1 MRRELIL
8 ISIVFIFIT
17 SVFFYPVFKGQ
28 IPFPGDLLV
37 GTNPFS
43 SSSFGGYAP
52 GGVPNKA
59 QGVDVIRELYPWKH
73 FVIEMFQK
81 GQIAF
86 WNPYDFSGNPMMAN
100 FQSGAFYPINI
111 VFFTL
116 PFNKGWT
123 IFIFLAPLLSALFTY
138 LYLREIKI
146 SKFPAVF
153 SGVIFAFSSYMAVW
167 MEYGNIGH
175 TLLWL
180 PLGLFLTEKLI
191 NNFKRKYLLFLIAT
205 LFTAA
210 LAGYIQGYFY
220 IIITLVY
227 YYLVKSFYVKQILT
241 RKTVFFFLAIFFP
254 FLLAAFQLLPTL
266 ELFQHSSRGNYSLD
280 VLTKLLNPWWYAV
293 TVIAPDFFGN
303 PASGNHF
310 FYGTYIERVSYFG
323 VIPFILAL
331 SALFQFKKR
340 KEIVIF
346 GVIFIISLLLA
357 YDILFTKFL
366 YLIPI
371 PVISTTVPTRVLSL
385 FVLSGSIL
393 AGIGLEILLKERKSS
408 FQVAE
413 WTPGRWT
420 WGLGNYSQLIPI
432 FFSSGIVG
440 LLLSIAWIVALFN
453 KLAISQRN
461 LMIPS
466 LFALLFLVFFWLY
479 FTNLSLRGSRLNR
492 ETKQSLLIIAIFT
505 ITLFDLFRFFHKITP
520 FSPQEYVYPGTP
532 VISYIQKQAG
542 INRYWGYG
550 SGHIETNMQLID
562 HTFLPDGHDALHAR
576 TYAEFIATSRDG
588 RIPSVLSRS
597 DSEIAPGFGTEDLR
611 NNYYRQK
618 MLNLLGVKYV
628 LQKDA
633 SFGDDKI
640 YKLVWSGPPWQIFEN
655 QQAAP
660 RAFLTNDYKVITDKK
675 EIVSAFY
682 NKSFDEKKTIILEE
696 NPDLL
701 SQNLRTKK
709 VKILTYEPNKITLTT
724 SSDGIA
730 LLFLSDAYYPG
741 WKAAVDGREAKIYI
755 ADYAFRAVKVPK
767 GEHKV
772 EFFYSSE
779 SFKRGLI
786 LSGAALLGLIIFFL
800 KFDPVISSQRREI

>member
-8 ISIVFIFIT
+8 ISIVLIFIT

-37 GTNPFS
+37 GANPFS

-100 FQSGAFYPINI
+100 FQSGAFYPLNL

-116 PFNKGWT
+116 PFNGGWT
-123 IFIFLAPLLSALFTY
+123 IFIFLVPLLSALFTY
-138 LYLREIKI
+138 LYLREIKLG
-146 SKFPAVF
+146 KFPAVF
-153 SGVIFAFSSYMAVW
+153 SGIVFAFSSYMVVW

-175 TLLWL
+175 TFLWL
-180 PLGLFLTEKLI
+180 PLGLLLTEKLI
-191 NNFKRKYLLFLIAT
+191 HNFKRKYLCFLIAA

-254 FLLAAFQLLPTL
+254 LLLAAFQLLPTL
-266 ELFQHSSRGNYSLD
+266 ELFQHSSRGNYSPDALA
-280 VLTKLLNPWWYAV
+280 KLLNPWWYV
-293 TVIAPDFFGN
+293 ITVIAPDFFGN
-303 PASGNHF
+303 PASRNHF

-340 KEIVIF
+340 KEIIIF
-346 GVIFIISLLLA
+346 GVIFIVSLLLA
-357 YDILFTKFL
+357 YDILFIKFL

-393 AGIGLEILLKERKSS
+393 AGIGLDALLKEVRRKPV
-408 FQVAE
+408 FLA
-413 WTPGRWT
+413 
-420 WGLGNYSQLIPI
+420 
-432 FFSSGIVG
+432 SGITV
-440 LLLSIAWIVALFN
+440 LLLGIAWVVALFN

-466 LFALLFLVFFWLY
+466 LFVLLFLVFFWIY
-479 FTNLSLRGSRLNR
+479 FKKKSLKTLFI
-492 ETKQSLLIIAIFT
+492 LAIFA

-520 FSPQEYVYPGTP
+520 FSPQEYVYPRTP

-576 TYAEFIATSRDG
+576 TYAEFLAASRDG
-588 RIPSVLSRS
+588 KVPSVLSRS
-597 DSEIAPGFGTEDLR
+597 DSEIAPGYGAEDLR

-655 QQAAP
+655 RQAAP
-660 RAFLTNDYKVITDKK
+660 RAFLTNDYKVVADKK
-675 EIVSAFY
+675 DIVSAFY

-709 VKILTYEPNKITLTT
+709 VKALTYEPNKITLTT
-724 SSDGIA
+724 SSDGTA
-730 LLFLSDAYYPG
+730 LLFMSDTYYPG
-741 WKAAVDGREAKIYI
+741 WKAAVDGKETKIYV

-772 EFFYSSE
+772 EFYYSPS
-779 SFKRGLI
+779 SFKNGLI
-786 LSGAALLGLIIFFL
+786 LSGVSLLSLLGFIFSTSHFR
-800 KFDPVISSQRREI
+800 KKKIND

>member
-8 ISIVFIFIT
+8 ISIVLIFIT

-43 SSSFGGYAP
+43 SSNFGGYAP

-86 WNPYDFSGNPMMAN
+86 WNPYDFSGNPMLAN
-100 FQSGAFYPINI
+100 FQSGAFYPLNL
-111 VFFTL
+111 VFFAL
-116 PFNKGWT
+116 PFNGGWT
-123 IFIFLAPLLSALFTY
+123 LFIFLAPLLSALFTY

-146 SKFPAVF
+146 GKFPAIF
-153 SGVIFAFSSYMAVW
+153 SGIVFAFSSYMVVW

-175 TLLWL
+175 TFLWL

-191 NNFKRKYLLFLIAT
+191 HNFKRKYLFFLIAA
-205 LFTAA
+205 LFIAA

-220 IIITLVY
+220 IIITLLY
-227 YYLVKSFYVKQILT
+227 YYLAKSIHNRQVLT
-241 RKTVFFFLAIFFP
+241 RKTVLFFLAVFFP
-254 FLLAAFQLLPTL
+254 LLLAAFQLLPTL

-280 VLTKLLNPWWYAV
+280 ALTKLLNPWWYAV

-303 PASGNHF
+303 PASRNHF

-323 VIPFILAL
+323 IIPFIFAL

-340 KEIVIF
+340 KEIVIL
-346 GVIFIISLLLA
+346 GVIFVVSLLLA

-393 AGIGLEILLKERKSS
+393 AGIGLDALLKEVRRKPV
-408 FQVAE
+408 FLA
-413 WTPGRWT
+413 
-420 WGLGNYSQLIPI
+420 
-432 FFSSGIVG
+432 SGITV
-440 LLLSIAWIVALFN
+440 LLLGIAWVVALFN
-453 KLAISQRN
+453 RLAISQRN

-466 LFALLFLVFFWLY
+466 LFILLFLVFFWIY
-479 FTNLSLRGSRLNR
+479 FKKKSLKTLFI
-492 ETKQSLLIIAIFT
+492 LAIFI

-520 FSPQEYVYPGTP
+520 FSPREYVYPRTP

-576 TYAEFIATSRDG
+576 NYAEFIATSKNG
-588 RIPSVLSRS
+588 KIPSVLSRS
-597 DSEIAPGFGTEDLR
+597 DSEIAPGFGAEDLR
-611 NNYYRQK
+611 SNYYRQK

-640 YKLVWSGPPWQIFEN
+640 YKLVRSESPWQIFEN
-655 QQAAP
+655 RQAAP
-660 RAFLTNDYKVITDKK
+660 RAFLTSDYKVITDKK
-675 EIVSAFY
+675 DIVSAFY

-701 SQNLRTKK
+701 NQNLKTKK
-709 VKILTYEPNKITLTT
+709 VKVLTYEPNKITLST
-724 SSDGIA
+724 SSDGPA
-730 LLFLSDAYYPG
+730 LLFMSDTYYPG
-741 WKAAVDGREAKIYI
+741 WKAAVDGKETKIYV

-767 GEHKV
+767 GDHKV
-772 EFFYSSE
+772 EFYYFPR
-779 SFKRGLI
+779 SFKNGLI
-786 LSGAALLGLIIFFL
+786 LSGMALLSLLGFILSTSHL
-800 KFDPVISSQRREI
+800 RKKKVND

>member
-8 ISIVFIFIT
+8 ISIVLIFIT

-43 SSSFGGYAP
+43 ASSFGGYAP

-100 FQSGAFYPINI
+100 FQSGAFYPLNL
-111 VFFTL
+111 VFFAL
-116 PFNKGWT
+116 PFNEGWT
-123 IFIFLAPLLSALFTY
+123 LFIFLVPLLSALFTY

-146 SKFPAVF
+146 GKFPAVF
-153 SGVIFAFSSYMAVW
+153 SGVIFAFSSYMVVW

-175 TLLWL
+175 TFLWL

-191 NNFKRKYLLFLIAT
+191 HNFNRKYLFFLIAM
-205 LFTAA
+205 LFTAS

-220 IIITLVY
+220 IIITLLY
-227 YYLVKSFYVKQILT
+227 YYLAKSIYNRQILT
-241 RKTVFFFLAIFFP
+241 SKTVFFFLAIFFP
-254 FLLAAFQLLPTL
+254 VLLASFQLLPTL

-280 VLTKLLNPWWYAV
+280 ALTKLLNPWWYVV

-303 PASGNHF
+303 PASRNHF

-331 SALFQFKKR
+331 SAMFQFKKR
-340 KEIVIF
+340 KETAIF
-346 GVIFIISLLLA
+346 GIVFITSLLLA

-366 YLIPI
+366 YLIPV
-371 PVISTTVPTRVLSL
+371 PVISTTVPTRILSL

-393 AGIGLEILLKERKSS
+393 AGIGLDTLLKENRKKSV
-408 FQVAE
+408 FLA
-413 WTPGRWT
+413 
-420 WGLGNYSQLIPI
+420 
-432 FFSSGIVG
+432 SGITVI
-440 LLLSIAWIVALFN
+440 LLGIAWIIALFN

-466 LFALLFLVFFWLY
+466 LFVLLFLVFFGIY
-479 FTNLSLRGSRLNR
+479 FKKKSLKTLF
-492 ETKQSLLIIAIFT
+492 LLAIFA
-505 ITLFDLFRFFHKITP
+505 ITLFDLFRFFYKITP
-520 FSPQEYVYPGTP
+520 FSPQEYVYPATP

-576 TYAEFIATSRDG
+576 TYAEFIATSKDG
-588 RIPSVLSRS
+588 KIPSVLSRS
-597 DSEIAPGFGTEDLR
+597 DSEIAPGFGAEDLR

-618 MLNLLGVKYV
+618 MLNLLGVKFV
-628 LQKDA
+628 LMKNEDV
-633 SFGDDKI
+633 SDDPSYKPVWNEGSWKI
-640 YKLVWSGPPWQIFEN
+640 YEN
-655 QQAAP
+655 LKAAP
-660 RAFLTNDYKVITDKK
+660 RAFLTNDYQVITDKK
-675 EIVSAFY
+675 DIVPAFY
-682 NKSFDEKKTIILEE
+682 NKSFDEKKTLILEE
-696 NPDLL
+696 NPNLL

-709 VKILTYEPNKITLTT
+709 VKILIYEPNKISLAT
-724 SSDGIA
+724 SSDGVA

-741 WKAAVDGREAKIYI
+741 WKAAVDGKETKIYI

-767 GEHKV
+767 GEHRV
-772 EFFYSSE
+772 EFYYSPE
-779 SFKRGLI
+779 SFNNGLI
-786 LSGAALLGLIIFFL
+786 LSAVAVIGLVGVYLLLRNDRL
-800 KFDPVISSQRREI
+800 KI